1 MGEKPQKS
9 HSLVQVVFWATECVE
24 NDFGFKF
31 LLRLRNSGQIR
42 KLLVFGPC
50 QFIMINFYYQTK
62 RIEPANNKNNRNFG
76 LAKFFGQIRRLAVK
90 FEIVRVKEANFSV
103 STPSLVDTCA
113 LKVPE
118 SLRRSAYFVPYIHGI
133 YDTEY
138 RVLWS
143 ELEFLIRAFRNY
155 TDITP
160 SSDMMIG
167 TVIGIFLN

>member
-1 MGEKPQKS
+1 M
-9 HSLVQVVFWATECVE
+9 
-24 NDFGFKF
+24 
-31 LLRLRNSGQIR
+31 
-42 KLLVFGPC
+42 
-50 QFIMINFYYQTK
+50 
-62 RIEPANNKNNRNFG
+62 
-76 LAKFFGQIRRLAVK
+76 
-90 FEIVRVKEANFSV
+90 

-167 TVIGIFLN
+167 TVIGIFLNENFFQR